1 MTPGA
6 KQDVAGMRIHQLV
19 ATLAV
24 VSPPLVMDA
33 GETARI
39 EAMKSISGMSAPI
52 NGRVTGTLTTI
63 VMTTRACVYRIDA
76 RVVVTPPDD
85 ADDFDP
91 DLRDAL
97 LGHLKLQSRRAAREH
112 QLPEPRYRRATAS

>member
-1 MTPGA
+1 M
-6 KQDVAGMRIHQLV
+6 KQPSRQDTASMPIHQLV

-24 VSPPLVMDA
+24 LSPPVAMDA
-33 GETARI
+33 DEPERI
-39 EAMKSISGMSAPI
+39 EAMKSTSGMTAPI
-52 NGRVTGTLTTI
+52 NGRVTGTLTTL
-63 VMTTRACVYRIDA
+63 VMTTRSCVYRIDA
-76 RVVVTPPDD
+76 RVEVTPPDD
-85 ADDFDP
+85 AEDFDP